1 MSALGEAMA
10 MGAARE
16 RVMGCRRVMAKR
28 ERRGGVGERFIIC
41 FFAGGLLEVG

>member
-1 MSALGEAMA
+1 MA

-16 RVMGCRRVMAKR
+16 RVMGCRRVKAKR
-28 ERRGGVGERFIIC
+28 ERRVGAVESFIIC